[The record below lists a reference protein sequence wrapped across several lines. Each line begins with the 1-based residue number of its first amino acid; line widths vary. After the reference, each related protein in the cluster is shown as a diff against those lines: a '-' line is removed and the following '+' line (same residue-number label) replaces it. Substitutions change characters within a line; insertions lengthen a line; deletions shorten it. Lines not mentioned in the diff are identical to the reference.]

1 MENWQKDSAADKP
14 RTTEVTSPVNDL
26 QADSQATERPADERP
41 NVAPP
46 TKRPFMTVRQLVIT
60 GLLGGITALLGLTGY
75 GFIHLIY
82 MKATILHIPTIIG
95 GIVEGPRV
103 GMMTGLIFGCF
114 SLFQNIVAP
123 TLMSI
128 VFLNPLISVLP
139 RVLLGL
145 IAYLVYRAMP
155 GAQAVKIAVS
165 ALVTSMMNT
174 IMVMGLTY
182 ILYAKEFAEMRHV
195 PLDQV
200 VNIIIGICIA
210 NGIPEAIGAAVI
222 VTPIVLVLLKTR
234 KPNRRQV

>member
-1 MENWQKDSAADKP
+1 MENWQKDPAADKP

-41 NVAPP
+41 SVAPP

-145 IAYLVYRAMP
+145 IAYLVYRVMP

-165 ALVTSMMNT
+165 ALVTSM
-174 IMVMGLTY
+174 MVMGLTY

-234 KPNRRQV
+234 KPTRRQA